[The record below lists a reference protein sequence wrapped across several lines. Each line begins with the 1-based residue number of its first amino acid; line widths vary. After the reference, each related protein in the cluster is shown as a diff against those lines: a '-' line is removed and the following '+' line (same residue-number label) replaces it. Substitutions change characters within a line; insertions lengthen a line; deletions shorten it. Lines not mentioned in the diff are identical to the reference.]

1 MARTLQLF
9 IKIASD
15 VGLVHSMREL
25 FCVCV
30 PKSQTNQKTEKSTNV
45 VQSSQT
51 QAETTTIVGLV
62 RFFRGISCVK
72 VGRAQ
77 LYVPAERNGLK
88 TYETCGFDGI
98 RKTSKRGRP

>member
-1 MARTLQLF
+1 VARTLQLF

-72 VGRAQ
+72 VGRARDFLRQ
-77 LYVPAERNGLK
+77 SGKGAIIRS
-88 TYETCGFDGI
+88 CG
-98 RKTSKRGRP
+98 T